1 MPTLHQSSDLSREA
15 WRSVAHHSRSG
26 LLGFPLIFSVLGISI
41 LGGHAPG
48 WFIALMGLVLF
59 LTGIRAWL
67 VFRFDALFTAA
78 PRFWCWAYMADLTA
92 LIGLLTLVIVHI
104 VAVAGLA
111 PPGFL
116 ALTAAAATA
125 GFGVIVYSY
134 QMAVARF
141 VIALVTLPPLV
152 VLVNAPELADWPKSS
167 LAGLGL
173 IAYVLYLLAV
183 TRQLHVERWEGLR
196 TRQLM
201 VARATDLEEAQTEL
215 RHIHR
220 GLERKAAELR
230 LAKEAAEQADRA
242 KTQFLANMSHEIR
255 TPLAGVIGLSDLMLK
270 SRLEGPQRDYASLI
284 QSSSEGLLRLID
296 DILDLSKVEAGM
308 LIYERV
314 PFELR
319 ALLSELV
326 GLLRFRAREKGIAL
340 ETAVADGV
348 PEWVEGDPARL
359 RQVLLN
365 LVGNAI
371 KFTEHGRVELSVAAE
386 RGNGPHDR
394 SRTEK
399 GINRLVFRV
408 RDTGI
413 GIPQEA
419 HGRIFSLFSQADN
432 STSRRF
438 GGTGLGLAISR
449 RIVEQMEGEIGFES
463 NPGQGSLFW
472 FWLPLVAAE
481 PVLPA
486 AERSTAASQPGGR
499 PKRILLAEDDP
510 VNQLVTV
517 RQLEA
522 FGYQVEA
529 VGTGLEALEA
539 LEQVPYDLVLM
550 DCQMPELDG
559 YETVQRI
566 RARSGERWRLPIV
579 ALTAHAMKEDL
590 DRCLAA
596 GMNDYVTKPF
606 HPETL
611 RRTLEQWLAPPAET
625 AEEPRLDPSRLEG
638 LRELARLGGRDILA
652 ELVAK
657 FGERPLLTSLR
668 EALGRGDREALK
680 LIARQLKGSS
690 SNLGA
695 VRLARLCG
703 ELEEMA
709 ADAGLEACARQIAGI
724 AEEYDRVLPELAAA
738 GG

>member
-26 LLGFPLIFSVLGISI
+26 LLGFPLIFSVLGLSI

-48 WFIALMGLVLF
+48 WFMALMGVVLF
-59 LTGIRAWL
+59 FTGIRAWL
-67 VFRFDALFTAA
+67 VLRFDTLFAKA
-78 PRFWCWAYMADLTA
+78 PELWCWAYMADLTA
-92 LIGLLTLVIVHI
+92 LIGLLTLVICHI

-111 PPGFL
+111 PPSFL
-116 ALTAAAATA
+116 ALLAAAATA

-134 QMAVARF
+134 QMAIARF
-141 VIALVTLPPLV
+141 VIVLITVPPLV
-152 VLVNAPELADWPKSS
+152 LLVQAPEPEDWPGSS
-167 LAGLGL
+167 LVGLAV
-173 IAYVLYLLAV
+173 IAYILYLLAV
-183 TRQLHVERWEGLR
+183 TRQLHVERWESLR
-196 TRQLM
+196 TRQLL
-201 VARATDLEEAQTEL
+201 VSRASDLEEAQTEL

-230 LAKEAAEQADRA
+230 VAKEAAEQANRA

-270 SRLEGPQRDYASLI
+270 SRLEGAQRDYASLI
-284 QSSSEGLLRLID
+284 PSSSEGHLRQID
-296 DILDLSKVEAGM
+296 ALLDLSKVEAGM

-319 ALLSELV
+319 ALPVELA

-340 ETAVADGV
+340 ETTVAEDL

-386 RGNGPHDR
+386 GV
-394 SRTEK
+394 
-399 GINRLVFRV
+399 NRVVFRV

-413 GIPQEA
+413 GIPREA

-463 NPGQGSLFW
+463 TPGQGSLFW
-472 FWLPLVAAE
+472 FWLPLIPAE
-481 PVLPA
+481 PALPA
-486 AERSTAASQPGGR
+486 AEWSPAASRSGDR

-510 VNQLVTV
+510 VHQLVTV

-559 YETVQRI
+559 YETVRRI
-566 RARSGERWRLPIV
+566 RALSGARCRLPIV

-611 RRTLEQWLAPPAET
+611 RRTLEQWLAPPEEA

-638 LRELARLGGRDILA
+638 LRQLARLGGRDILA

-657 FGERPLLTSLR
+657 FGERPLLASLR
-668 EALGRGDREALK
+668 EALERGDREALK
-680 LIARQLKGSS
+680 LLARQLKGSS

-709 ADAGLEACARQIAGI
+709 ADGAGLEAYARQIAGI